1 MKNKGFTLIEV
12 LSIIVILGI
21 VAVIILPN
29 IGGSTAT
36 KKQNEYNKLVTI
48 VENAAKS
55 YHSSNRTLTKID
67 VSTLVE
73 NKLLTSGLT
82 DEEGNPVS
90 GCVKITK
97 DTDGFNVYKYYKNC
111 SAATVAL
118 TVTKN
123 GGDTTQVFNAT
134 YQEGDTLLLE
144 DATRSGYEFTGW
156 QLVRGDSTLNNN
168 TLVFGSTDTEIY
180 ATWKSYPTI
189 TVDTDGGTLAVTP
202 GSSYPTGYQ
211 LDLGAPTK
219 TGYSFVGW
227 QVISGNSI
235 VSGANI
241 TIGTENT
248 TIKAIWSIAKYTIVL
263 SSPDATTPGSSSVQ
277 ATYNGSVGSI
287 TAPVRAYTV
296 DYAVGSSGASL
307 SKTSDTATYTLNGWY
322 TQPTGG
328 TKVLNA
334 NGTLVTNVS
343 GYSSN
348 GKWIY
353 PNGTTLYAQWT
364 SASVTTAKI
373 TRSGYTCNYTNGVGS
388 NVTYIPTSSITLTA
402 TCSSNTTC
410 STGYSLVGDSCV
422 DNIAPVVS
430 ITKGTNGDINV
441 SVVEEGSGVESYIVT
456 IAQNIDYPTAP
467 NKRFVSTNSFVANT
481 SEAGTWYVK
490 VSDAAGNVGTSPAVT
505 WTLTDTGADWT
516 TLTQSEYDVSNAML
530 TPTWTGSSWTF
541 ALSSHEFASIPAD
554 LLNPSSTCYY
564 RICGTIEGSPRFNN
578 GNLGTMELGLIQN
591 AMCTDINNCPTINV
605 DNAFTVTSSGVYSC
619 SGSVIKGEHINL
631 QDTPNIFVNTSLT
644 NAGGTGYVYAQK
656 RCLNLN

>member
-111 SAATVAL
+111 SVATVAL

-180 ATWKSYPTI
+180 ATWKSYPTL

-235 VSGANI
+235 VSGTNI

-287 TAPVRAYTV
+287 TAPVRSYTV
-296 DYAVGSSGASL
+296 NYAVGSSGASL
-307 SKTSDTATYTLNGWY
+307 SKTSDTATYTLKGWY

-388 NVTYIPTSSITLTA
+388 NVTYTPTSSITLTA

-430 ITKGTNGDINV
+430 VTKGYNGIMNV
-441 SVVEEGSGVESYIVT
+441 SVVEEGSGVDTYAVT
-456 IAQNIDYPTAP
+456 IAPTLDYAITP
-467 NKRFVSTNSFVANT
+467 NKMSIANNTFVAN
-481 SEAGTWYVK
+481 SGGGGTWYVR
-490 VSDAAGNVGTSPAVT
+490 VSDKAGNVGTSPAVI
-505 WTLTDTGADWT
+505 WTLADNNNDWV
-516 TLTQSEYDVSNAML
+516 TLEQSEYDTSNVMI

-541 ALSSHEFASIPAD
+541 PLARRTTSNIVAKLNNVSSI
-554 LLNPSSTCYY
+554 CYY
-564 RICGTIEGSPRFNN
+564 RICGTIEGSPLMSG
-578 GNLGTMELGLIQN
+578 GNLGSMNIGIVNGCQN
-591 AMCTDINNCPTINV
+591 LDDCPSINNNLEV
-605 DNAFTVTSSGVYSC
+605 STSGTYVC
-619 SGSVIKGEHINL
+619 SGSVISGEYIDL
-631 QDTPNIFVNTSLT
+631 QSDSSIFVSAALSGS
-644 NAGGTGYVYAQK
+644 GGTGYVYAQK
-656 RCLNLN
+656 RCMNLT